1 MQIFLPLSYLKDR
14 PLTVDAISFFF
25 SVSPVLCMFDELRV
39 PKDRSTSHAKP
50 PGPLTTTRSPTRPKR
65 DLNPVAEKSVPLMQ
79 TRKNTVTLGKCN
91 KKSNDTKILN
101 TETCLS
107 RSQATPVVEDKD
119 QNPKT
124 QAPM

>member
-39 PKDRSTSHAKP
+39 PKDRSRSHAKP
-50 PGPLTTTRSPTRPKR
+50 PATTARSPIKPKQ
-65 DLNPVAEKSVPLMQ
+65 DLNPAAKKSVPLAQ
-79 TRKNTVTLGKCN
+79 THENTVTLGKCN
-91 KKSNDTKILN
+91 KYSNDTRIPT

-107 RSQATPVVEDKD
+107 RSKATPVVKDKA
-119 QNPKT
+119 QNPKP